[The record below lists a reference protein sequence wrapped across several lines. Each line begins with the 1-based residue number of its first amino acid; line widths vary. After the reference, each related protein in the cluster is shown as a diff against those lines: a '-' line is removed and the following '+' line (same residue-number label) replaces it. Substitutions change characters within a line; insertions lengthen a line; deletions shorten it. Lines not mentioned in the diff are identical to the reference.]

1 MYLPMKVKLILSIR
15 YINDQIIN
23 EKNLP
28 ICADIYPVEL
38 NHHLLVSLFLKF
50 SYEIDLLDKIQ
61 SNLWKQEKK
70 IT

>member
-1 MYLPMKVKLILSIR
+1 
-15 YINDQIIN
+15 
-23 EKNLP
+23 
-28 ICADIYPVEL
+28 
-38 NHHLLVSLFLKF
+38 LFLKF